1 MAITTQA
8 VAKLCESR
16 LNSDENLVMINN
28 AVINNQIDVTE
39 ALDIA
44 VRFGNVMATRS
55 GVTEQKLADAI
66 VAAYKS
72 AAYKKLQQYNIGF
85 NNDPQLHNGLN
96 NMFQEVVTV
105 IKNSEQSASAG
116 GLTGGLR
123 LGGLGGGGINA
134 GGSLS
139 IDTTPTLTS
148 SPGLPIEASGG
159 LNVSTGLPVTPAQI
173 PAVQPTSPLASMPV
187 ATLVPDANQP
197 IPALT
202 QPVGNVNEPV
212 FSPIEELAL
221 ESYAEHELEAPK
233 RRTSITAKEANDR
246 VIEYAESKDWKQPLE
261 DLILGTEP
269 AVYYSGADIAVRLR
283 EQKRS
288 YLVGI
293 DADSS
298 ERFKAFVLSHNNH
311 IEALRDLVT
320 LNHDADKVIK
330 MVSDTLDAM
339 KLNVVQLYVASVKE
353 NEEVTETIVSEA
365 VRFTNAYLGMLSMT
379 VHNGISLATD
389 RCTEL
394 PGKFKGV
401 ELERNMD
408 DLKFFSGQLYQST
421 IGDNGY
427 TNLPDFF
434 RDLFMTVAN
443 SVSTLTVKMEGSATV
458 SIVQKAFD
466 ILIPGNYPTLTR
478 NSMVGK
484 HSLGATE
491 VPVTEI
497 YEYLRHGIPDA
508 NVYLVA
514 PQARYLLLSNGE
526 PTAAIR
532 Y

>member
-1 MAITTQA
+1 MAITAQA

-16 LNSDENLVMINN
+16 LGSDENLAKING
-28 AVINNQIDVTE
+28 AVINNNVDVTE

-44 VRFGNVMATRS
+44 VRFGTMVASRP
-55 GVTEQKLADAI
+55 GVTEQKLADGI
-66 VAAYKS
+66 VAAFKA

-85 NNDPQLHNGLN
+85 NNDPQLHNSLNGLFN
-96 NMFQEVVTV
+96 EVVAM
-105 IKNSEQSASAG
+105 IKAGEQNVQAG

-139 IDTTPTLTS
+139 IDNTPAIS
-148 SPGLPIEASGG
+148 SPGLPIEVGG
-159 LNVSTGLPVTPAQI
+159 LNVSSGIPVTPTQI
-173 PAVQPTSPLASMPV
+173 PAAQPTSPLAAMPV
-187 ATLVPDANQP
+187 ATLVPDTNQP
-197 IPALT
+197 IMALT
-202 QPVGNVNEPV
+202 QTVGNVNEPV
-212 FSPIEELAL
+212 FSPIEVLAL
-221 ESYAEHELEAPK
+221 ESYAEHELDTPK
-233 RRTSITAKEANDR
+233 RRVSITAKEANDR
-246 VIEYAESKDWKQPLE
+246 VTEYAETKDWKKPLE
-261 DLILGTEP
+261 ELVLGTEP

-293 DADSS
+293 NTETS
-298 ERFKAFVLSHNNH
+298 ERFKAFVGEHDTH
-311 IEALRDLVT
+311 IQTLRALVKQ
-320 LNHDADKVIK
+320 NHDADKVMK
-330 MVSDTLDAM
+330 VVSETVQAM
-339 KLNVVQLYVASVKE
+339 KLAVVQLYSSSVGE
-353 NEEVTETIVSEA
+353 TEDVTETIVSEA

-379 VHNGISLATD
+379 VHNGLSLATD
-389 RCTEL
+389 RCAEL

-408 DLKFFSGQLYQST
+408 DLNFFAGQLYQST

-427 TNLPDFF
+427 TDTPDFF
-434 RDLFMTVAN
+434 RDLFMTVAT

-458 SIVQKAFD
+458 SIVQTGYD

-497 YEYLRHGIPDA
+497 YEYLRHGIPNA
-508 NVYLVA
+508 NIYLVA
-514 PQARYLLLSNGE
+514 PQARYLLLSSGE